1 MAKRKNSPRKVHV
14 RRGDEVV
21 VIAGEE
27 RGKRGKILAVYPER
41 QRVLIEGV
49 NLVKK
54 ALRPTGTQAG
64 GLVDREAPVHASNV
78 MKASEWEARRTGQGQ
93 K

>member
-1 MAKRKNSPRKVHV
+1 MGKLRKSPRKVHV

-21 VIAGEE
+21 VISGEE
-27 RGKRGKILAVYPER
+27 RGKRGRILAVYPER

-54 ALRPTGTQAG
+54 AMRQTQNTAG
-64 GLVDREAPVHASNV
+64 GIVDREAPVHASNV
-78 MKASEWEARRTGQGQ
+78 MKASEYDARRSGKGQE
-93 K
+93 